1 MVDKPVNKALFLG
14 GRLGRGRLTS
24 HYNLF
29 SNSMGLKISHKW
41 FFFMADAI
49 VQLAIE
55 RSDCKVLSAV
65 IHSESPE
72 FNSINKC

>member
-1 MVDKPVNKALFLG
+1 MVDQPVNKALFLG

-29 SNSMGLKISHKW
+29 SNSMGLKISQKW
-41 FFFMADAI
+41 FFFMAYTI

-55 RSDCKVLSAV
+55 RSELKVKSAV
-65 IHSESPE
+65 IHSESPQC
-72 FNSINKC
+72 NSINKC